1 MSLDSSLSIATA
13 SLGNINAQLG
23 LVSNNVAN
31 ASTPDYSVETSNQIS
46 LVAGDQPL
54 GIQTEAATRS
64 INLALQQSAFQ
75 QDSTVAGLTT
85 TTTSLQT
92 IDALQGTPGQSN
104 DLGSLLGAVQDAFST
119 LLGDPSSAAQ
129 QSAVIAAAGNL
140 TTGINTLSDAY
151 TQQRQAAQNGI
162 VTAVSNINTDL
173 SQIGTISDQII
184 AARIAGESSAGLENQ
199 RDAVVDSLNSIVGI
213 KTLVQPNGDMLVTT
227 PSGTQLPTRAGTGPL
242 LTSGATIGA
251 GASLASGT
259 IPGITLDG
267 IDITSQLQGGSL
279 GANVTLR
286 DTTLPTFQGELDEFS
301 QSLASRFQAQGLTL
315 FSDPNGNVP
324 AGGGTPVQSG
334 YVGFASEI
342 QVNPAVQATPSMVRD
357 GTQDVAGSAAG
368 ASAFTTN
375 LTGGPAGF
383 TTLINRVLDYAL
395 GAQAQSGVAQTPGNT
410 TGLGP
415 DGTLNAPYAAP
426 ATLGDNAT
434 ALVAAQA
441 AVSAA
446 ASSQLT
452 TEQAVQTTLNSN
464 LTAISGVNMDTEMSY
479 MIQLENAYG
488 VNARVISTVQAMFTQ
503 LLQVVQ

>member
-1 MSLDSSLSIATA
+1 MSLDSSLSIATG
-13 SLGNINAQLG
+13 SLANINAQLG

-31 ASTPDYSVETSNQIS
+31 AGTPNYSVETSSQIS

-75 QDSTVAGLTT
+75 QDSVVSGLTT
-85 TTTSLQT
+85 TTSSLQT
-92 IDALQGTPGQSN
+92 IDALQGTPGQGN

-140 TTGINTLSDAY
+140 TTGINTLSNAY
-151 TQQRQAAQNGI
+151 TQQRQAAQNGV
-162 VTAVSNINTDL
+162 VTAVSSINTDL
-173 SQIGTISDQII
+173 SQIGAISDQII
-184 AARIAGESSAGLENQ
+184 AARIAGQSSAGFENQ
-199 RDAVVDSLNSIVGI
+199 RDAVVNALNQVVGI
-213 KTLVQPNGDMLVTT
+213 KTLNQPNGDMLVTT

-251 GASLASGT
+251 GASLAGGT

-267 IDITSQLQGGSL
+267 IDITSQLQGGTL
-279 GANVTLR
+279 GANLTLR

-324 AGGGTPVQSG
+324 AGGGTPAQSG

-342 QVNPAVQATPSMVRD
+342 QVNPAVGTTPSMVRD
-357 GTQDVAGSAAG
+357 GTQNVVGSATG

-375 LTGGPAGF
+375 PTGGPAGF
-383 TTLINRVLDYAL
+383 TSLINRVLDYAL
-395 GAQAQSGVAQTPGNT
+395 GAQAQSGVAQTPTNT

-434 ALVAAQA
+434 ALVSAQA

-446 ASSQLT
+446 ATSQLT
-452 TEQAVQTTLNSN
+452 TEQAIQTTLNSN
-464 LTAISGVNMDTEMSY
+464 LTAVSGVNMDTEMSY

-488 VNARVISTVQAMFTQ
+488 VNAKIISTVQSMFTQ

>member
-162 VTAVSNINTDL
+162 VTAVSSINTDL

-251 GASLASGT
+251 GASLDHSRRHRHHQPIARRFPGRQRHAARHDAS
-259 IPGITLDG
+259 
-267 IDITSQLQGGSL
+267 DI
-279 GANVTLR
+279 
-286 DTTLPTFQGELDEFS
+286 
-301 QSLASRFQAQGLTL
+301 SR
-315 FSDPNGNVP
+315 
-324 AGGGTPVQSG
+324 
-334 YVGFASEI
+334 
-342 QVNPAVQATPSMVRD
+342 
-357 GTQDVAGSAAG
+357 
-368 ASAFTTN
+368 
-375 LTGGPAGF
+375 
-383 TTLINRVLDYAL
+383 
-395 GAQAQSGVAQTPGNT
+395 
-410 TGLGP
+410 
-415 DGTLNAPYAAP
+415 
-426 ATLGDNAT
+426 
-434 ALVAAQA
+434 
-441 AVSAA
+441 
-446 ASSQLT
+446 
-452 TEQAVQTTLNSN
+452 
-464 LTAISGVNMDTEMSY
+464 
-479 MIQLENAYG
+479 
-488 VNARVISTVQAMFTQ
+488 
-503 LLQVVQ
+503 